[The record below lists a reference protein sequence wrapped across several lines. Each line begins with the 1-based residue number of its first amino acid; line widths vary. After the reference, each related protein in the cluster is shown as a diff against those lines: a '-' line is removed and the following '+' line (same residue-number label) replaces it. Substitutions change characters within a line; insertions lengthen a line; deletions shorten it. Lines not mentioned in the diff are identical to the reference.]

1 MVSFFLSSGWS
12 EMMVVEENIIRLS
25 VFLSVIHHILNRM
38 NNIGI
43 VLYFFADDHL
53 IRSAN
58 GGIRQN
64 EWRTF
69 YGAVGILVVGLRI
82 FC

>member
-1 MVSFFLSSGWS
+1 MVSFFISSGWS
-12 EMMVVEENIIRLS
+12 EMMVAEENIIRLS

-43 VLYFFADDHL
+43 VLYFFADNHL

-58 GGIRQN
+58 GGIKEKRL
-64 EWRTF
+64 EIF
-69 YGAVGILVVGLRI
+69 YYSGLYSAV
-82 FC
+82 

>member
-12 EMMVVEENIIRLS
+12 EMMVAEENIIRLS

-43 VLYFFADDHL
+43 VLYFLPTIISSDL
-53 IRSAN
+53 
-58 GGIRQN
+58 QM
-64 EWRTF
+64 
-69 YGAVGILVVGLRI
+69 VG
-82 FC
+82 